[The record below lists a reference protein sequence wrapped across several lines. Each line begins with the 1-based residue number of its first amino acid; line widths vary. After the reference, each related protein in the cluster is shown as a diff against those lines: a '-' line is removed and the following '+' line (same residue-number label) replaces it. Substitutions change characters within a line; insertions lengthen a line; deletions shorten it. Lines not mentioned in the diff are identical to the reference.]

1 MSLNFYLSFLD
12 AYSDFHQISMAT
24 KDEETI
30 SFVTPRGL
38 CCYMNIPYRLKN
50 VLFTFV
56 RMTYITLGIMK
67 APKKPFWFW

>member
-12 AYSDFHQISMAT
+12 TYSGFHQISMAT

-38 CCYMNIPYRLKN
+38 CCYMNIPYRLKKCTIHFCAHDIHH
-50 VLFTFV
+50 LRHHEST
-56 RMTYITLGIMK
+56 
-67 APKKPFWFW
+67 